1 MLIINL
7 PLILKAKYSHSVVEF
22 KSLSLH
28 ISYSASSCT
37 CILLIFFFKYIYL
50 FGIKL
55 ESYST
60 C

>member
-37 CILLIFFFKYIYL
+37 CILLNFFLNTY
-50 FGIKL
+50 
-55 ESYST
+55 T
-60 C
+60 CLV